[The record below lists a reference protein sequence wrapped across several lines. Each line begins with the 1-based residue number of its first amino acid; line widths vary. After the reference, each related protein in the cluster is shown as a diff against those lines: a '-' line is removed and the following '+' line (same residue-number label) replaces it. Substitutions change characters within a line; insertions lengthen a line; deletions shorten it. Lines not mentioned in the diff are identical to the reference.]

1 MKGLMQDWPLLVH
14 TVLDHAS
21 RWHGEREIVSRS
33 PEGSLHR
40 YSYRDLDARARRL
53 ASGAG
58 RRLGVGEGDVI
69 ATMAWNTHRHL
80 EIWYGLM
87 GLGAVVHT
95 LNPRLFPDQLDY
107 IINHAGDRWVFLDTT
122 FVPIFEKPCRP
133 GSNPSRASSS

>member
-40 YSYRDLDARARRL
+40 YSYRDLDARARCL

-58 RRLGVGEGDVI
+58 RRLGIKEGDVI

-80 EIWYGLM
+80 EIWYGIM

-95 LNPRLFPDQLDY
+95 LNPRLFHDQLDY
-107 IINHAGDRWVFLDTT
+107 ILSLIH
-122 FVPIFEKPCRP
+122 I
-133 GSNPSRASSS
+133 